1 MADSKL
7 FYAVILLLSIGVVMS
22 YSLGVYI
29 TSFYGYSQIHF
40 FTRQLIAA
48 CLGIMLMWLLSRID
62 INTYFRR
69 IGLAIFIIS
78 IILMVGMHFLPQ
90 GLVSSAGGAKRW
102 IRLSFISLAPSEL
115 FKIGFVYFLAWSFS
129 RKFVSNVHLSMKDE
143 IRIFIPYL
151 VLFIVAVVLIAV
163 LQNDLGQVVLLALTL
178 GVMLLFAGGSLRLLG
193 VIFLGTIGTAF
204 LAIITS
210 PHRILRVKSW
220 WASAQDSVLA
230 LLPQGWAENLRIGGL
245 PEPYQIYHATNAI
258 SSGGFFGSGLGEGY
272 IKLGFLSDVHTDIV
286 LARITEELGFVGL
299 FGIVLLFAYILLRLF
314 RIANRTSHKMYY
326 LFCVGV
332 ALLLGFSL
340 IINAFGISGIT
351 PVKGI
356 AVPFL
361 SYGGS
366 SLIANCI
373 AIGLVLAISKN
384 TQADSKNIES
394 A

>member
-286 LARITEELGFVGL
+286 LAGITEELGFVGL

-373 AIGLVLAISKN
+373 AIGLVLSISKN
-384 TQADSKNIES
+384 TQLNERSL
-394 A
+394 